1 MKIKIINEC
10 MLYGEVVKVGDVL
23 DLDSVLATSAISFGN
38 AQAYEE
44 PAQTE
49 PEPDDF
55 DEDDEDDEPEP
66 EPDDELADDAE
77 PEASEDEEAAEAAVE
92 EPELTEDP
100 LTVALEETTV
110 AAVASV
116 NKTKKGSK
124 K

>member
-44 PAQTE
+44 
-49 PEPDDF
+49 
-55 DEDDEDDEPEP
+55 
-66 EPDDELADDAE
+66 
-77 PEASEDEEAAEAAVE
+77 AAEAAVE
-92 EPELTEDP
+92 EPELTEDQ
-100 LTVALEETTV
+100 LTVALEETPV